1 MSRFI
6 GNIKLNKY
14 SMTIKITTT
23 VATTYES
30 PLCDVVEIK
39 SEGVLC
45 ASMQQLE
52 EYEGEYEW

>member
-1 MSRFI
+1 
-6 GNIKLNKY
+6 
-14 SMTIKITTT
+14 MTKHITTT
-23 VATTYES
+23 VATAYES
-30 PLCDVVEIK
+30 PLCDIVEIK

>member
-1 MSRFI
+1 M
-6 GNIKLNKY
+6 IKN
-14 SMTIKITTT
+14 TTN
-23 VATTYES
+23 VTTAYES
-30 PLCDVVEIK
+30 PLCDIVEIK

>member
-1 MSRFI
+1 M
-6 GNIKLNKY
+6 IKN
-14 SMTIKITTT
+14 TTKVT
-23 VATTYES
+23 NAYES
-30 PLCDVVEIK
+30 PICDIVEIK

>member
-1 MSRFI
+1 MKI
-6 GNIKLNKY
+6 NNLNKHT
-14 SMTIKITTT
+14 MTKNMTNMVTN
-23 VATTYES
+23 TYES
-30 PLCDVVEIK
+30 PLCDIVEIK